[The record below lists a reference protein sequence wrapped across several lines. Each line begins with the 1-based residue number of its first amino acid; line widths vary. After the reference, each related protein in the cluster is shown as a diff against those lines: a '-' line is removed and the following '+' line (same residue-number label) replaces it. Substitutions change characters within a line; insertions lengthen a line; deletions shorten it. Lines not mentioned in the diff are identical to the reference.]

1 MAVTNMVSPIKPY
14 EPMALKIPL
23 LMSDCDCLK
32 DISQD
37 GKNCMLF
44 KKGNFDDFN
53 KKLKHIIDNGYD
65 ESILQNGYNF
75 VKKERNWNYM
85 IKKIGLYDLL
95 L

>member
-1 MAVTNMVSPIKPY
+1 
-14 EPMALKIPL
+14 
-23 LMSDCDCLK
+23 MSE
-32 DISQD
+32 
-37 GKNCMLF
+37 
-44 KKGNFDDFN
+44 